1 MNSEKPL
8 LTIAEFLFDSVSEP
22 VLARN
27 VYCEN
32 EFDSHERDRKDKT
45 HFHMNGSV
53 QRLDLT
59 QSKANTEIA
68 YLTCQKFWTLN
79 FEPLIFGPFYL
90 ISDKLRTK
98 I

>member
-8 LTIAEFLFDSVSEP
+8 LTIAELLFDSVSEQ

-27 VYCEN
+27 VYSEN

-45 HFHMNGSV
+45 HFLMNGSV

-68 YLTCQKFWTLN
+68 YLTCKKFWTLK
-79 FEPLIFGPFYL
+79 F
-90 ISDKLRTK
+90 
-98 I
+98 